1 MTNHDGF
8 VFLSMSVLLL
18 FGSTAALAQQA
29 SSFEQ
34 LQVLVQK
41 GDQVSVTTGDGKVT
55 KGSIEAVSTSSLRLV
70 QNRVPIEMAQ
80 VDVLEIK
87 KKDPIANGVKM
98 GALVGAGVGAGFGF
112 LGAIISCGDADC
124 APEAA
129 AIGAATI
136 GLSAGIGAG
145 IGALVDAVSNRN
157 PVVYRARPGTTT
169 EQRIR
174 ITPLLSASR
183 TGVRVSLSF

>member
-8 VFLSMSVLLL
+8 VLLSVFVLVL
-18 FGSTAALAQQA
+18 FGSTAGLAEQA

-55 KGSIEAVSTSSLRLV
+55 KGSIEAVSASSLRLV
-70 QNRVPIEMAQ
+70 RNRLSIEMAQ
-80 VDVLEIK
+80 MDVLEIT

-98 GALVGAGVGAGFGF
+98 GALVGAGVGGGLGV
-112 LGAIISCGDADC
+112 LGALFLCGNTDC
-124 APEAA
+124 ALEAVGGVA
-129 AIGAATI
+129 LSI

-145 IGALVDAVSNRN
+145 VGALVDAVSNRN
-157 PVVYRARPGTTT
+157 PVVYRARPGTSTG
-169 EQRIR
+169 RIR
-174 ITPLLSASR
+174 ITPLLSADR
-183 TGVRVSLSF
+183 KGVRLSLSF

>member
-8 VFLSMSVLLL
+8 MLLSMFVLLL
-18 FGSTAALAQQA
+18 FGSTAGLAEQA

-55 KGSIEAVSTSSLRLV
+55 KGSIEAVSPSSLRLL

-80 VDVLEIK
+80 MDVLEIK

-98 GALVGAGVGAGFGF
+98 GALVGAGVGGGLGV
-112 LGAIISCGDADC
+112 LGALFSCGDADC
-124 APEAA
+124 APEAVA
-129 AIGAATI
+129 AVALSIGF
-136 GLSAGIGAG
+136 SAGIGAG

-157 PVVYRARPGTTT
+157 PVVYRAQPRTSTG
-169 EQRIR
+169 RIR
-174 ITPLLSASR
+174 ITPLLSADR
-183 TGVRVSLSF
+183 KGVRLSLSF